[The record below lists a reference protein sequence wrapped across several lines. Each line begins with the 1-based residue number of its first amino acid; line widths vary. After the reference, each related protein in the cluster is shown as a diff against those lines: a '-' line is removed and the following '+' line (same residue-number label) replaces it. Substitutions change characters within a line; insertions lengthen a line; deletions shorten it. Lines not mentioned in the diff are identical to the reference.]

1 MTKFQ
6 LVTNKATKAEVFDHA
21 IVAFAER
28 GFVLAAYMDNPR
40 VRTELLGQPCF
51 HGLAGPMWG
60 GTTAEGEVIV
70 RYEDWPT
77 YNFLCT

>member
-21 IVAFAER
+21 VVAFAER

-40 VRTELLGQPCF
+40 VRTELQGQPKF
-51 HGLAGPMWG
+51 EGLYGPMWG
-60 GTTAEGEVIV
+60 GWDDDGQAVI
-70 RYEDWPT
+70 RYEDHGS
-77 YNFLCT
+77 YDFLST